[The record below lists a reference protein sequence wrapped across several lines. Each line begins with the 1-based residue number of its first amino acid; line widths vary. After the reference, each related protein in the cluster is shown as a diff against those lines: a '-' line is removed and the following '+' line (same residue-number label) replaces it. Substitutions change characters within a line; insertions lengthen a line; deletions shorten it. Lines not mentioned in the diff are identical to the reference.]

1 MNTLSSLLVNIFFLT
16 NQENIKKDNMEYY
29 CQQIISNG
37 FFLTKSEKK
46 IELN

>member
-16 NQENIKKDNMEYY
+16 NQENRKKDNMEYY

-37 FFLTKSEKK
+37 FFFNKV
-46 IELN
+46 